1 MAAAPQKLK
10 LCCPK
15 LPVMYEKQ
23 CRARQ
28 KDKQLKPLTTLYES
42 RQGASGSR
50 GWRLSQLLVSGG
62 WHSSE
67 FLLNHLLQSSH
78 YTQVWIDVAFFL
90 PVENLLTIHI
100 YFEPAIRTGGERNRN
115 ISTKGTKKLVRHPRG
130 GRVMFSSDTVH
141 NVYENFPLRSHPY
154 PPSYELPAYTV
165 SKRAISL
172 AHILH
177 FLTRKSNGRNVL
189 RSHW

>member
-15 LPVMYEKQ
+15 LPAMCEKQ

-50 GWRLSQLLVSGG
+50 GWRRSQWLVSSG

-67 FLLNHLLQSSH
+67 FLLNHLLQSPH

-100 YFEPAIRTGGERNRN
+100 HFEPAIRTGGERDRN
-115 ISTKGTKKLVRHPRG
+115 ITTKGTKKLVRHPRG
-130 GRVMFSSDTVH
+130 GRVMFSSDAVH
-141 NVYENFPLRSHPY
+141 DVYEYFPFRSHPY

-165 SKRAISL
+165 SERAISL

>member
-1 MAAAPQKLK
+1 M
-10 LCCPK
+10 
-15 LPVMYEKQ
+15 
-23 CRARQ
+23 
-28 KDKQLKPLTTLYES
+28 
-42 RQGASGSR
+42 
-50 GWRLSQLLVSGG
+50 LVSGG
-62 WHSSE
+62 WHSGE
-67 FLLNHLLQSSH
+67 FLLDHLLQSPH
-78 YTQVWIDVAFFL
+78 YTQVWVDVAFLL

-100 YFEPAIRTGGERNRN
+100 HFEPAICAGGERNGD
-115 ISTKGTKKLVRHPRG
+115 ISTKGTKELVRHPRG
-130 GRVMFSSDTVH
+130 GRVMFSSDAVH
-141 NVYENFPLRSHPY
+141 DVYENFPLRSHPY